1 METNVFIQAMQHPSP
16 LFRDRTHAGTELA
29 NHLLQYSSADNTYI
43 FALVRGGVIVGRA
56 VADRLNLPLHP
67 CIVRKINHPTH
78 REFGLGA
85 ISGEGAM
92 YLDEMT
98 MSDHGFRRDHLEP
111 IIQQERVEF
120 DHRRTLFAA
129 DKNPNVEG
137 ATVLLVDDGA
147 ATGISMMAA
156 IADMH
161 AKKANKVVVCLP
173 VCAPDL
179 IPAFEHEVSKVI
191 CCSAPS
197 PLNSVSE
204 WYESFPQVSNDEAL
218 AFLHANV
225 MPQS

>member
-1 METNVFIQAMQHPSP
+1 MQHSSP

-29 NHLLQYSSADNTYI
+29 NHLLQYSGADNTYI

-56 VADRLNLPLHP
+56 VADRLNLPLYP

-98 MSDHGFRRDHLEP
+98 LSDHGFSYDHLEP
-111 IIQQERVEF
+111 LLQQERTEF
-120 DHRRTLFAA
+120 HHRRQLFAA
-129 DKNPNVEG
+129 EKNPNVEG

-161 AKKANKVVVCLP
+161 TKKAKEVIVCLP

-179 IPAFEHEVSKVI
+179 IAAFEHEVSKVI
-191 CCSAPS
+191 CHSTPS
-197 PLNSVSE
+197 PFNSVSE
-204 WYESFPQVSNDEAL
+204 WYEYFPQVSNEEAL
-218 AFLHANV
+218 AFLHAQV
-225 MPQS
+225 G